1 MSAGRQ
7 PPDSLDATALKI
19 SPRHLRW
26 LIVALVA
33 AIVLMAFFLRDE
45 FTDIEDTVRTLGYPA
60 IFLASLI
67 GAAGMVVP
75 LPSTAAVFFG
85 GAILTPVYVGLISGV
100 GEAIGEIT
108 GYALGYSGHAFVE
121 KNRVYVRVERWV
133 RRYGWAVVFLAALIP
148 NPLFDVLG
156 IAAGAL
162 RYPLRRF
169 LLVVWAGKTVKNL
182 GIAYAGMLG
191 ADWIISWTGVS
202 ISN

>member
-1 MSAGRQ
+1 MSEGQQ
-7 PPDSLDATALKI
+7 PPDSFAASALKV
-19 SPRHLRW
+19 STRHIRW
-26 LIVALVA
+26 LILALVV
-33 AIVLMAFFLRDE
+33 AIVLMAFFLRSE
-45 FTDIEDTVRTLGYPA
+45 FTDIEETVRTLGYPA

-75 LPSTAAVFFG
+75 LPSTAAIFFG

-108 GYALGYSGHAFVE
+108 GYGLGYSGHAVVE

-133 RRYGWAVVFLAALIP
+133 RRYGWTIIFLAALIP

-156 IAAGAL
+156 IVAGAL

-202 ISN
+202 ISG